1 MISNNIPA
9 TVTLPPQHPDTF
21 KQRAHN
27 ADTTMTPNQRAAG
40 KPLGSV
46 FQQVYCPNATHVVT
60 LPAAAV
66 EHMPKSGLHI
76 KRLVLCA
83 HHHSD
88 LLHAAS
94 PAPAATSTTEAG
106 AARPRCPKGGR
117 CKYVHARV
125 GVAEMRTMPRTQVH
139 VNNAWRSLDDV
150 EYERFPAEAN
160 GGRPVRVRCP
170 DGGATCDAME
180 PQFMLR
186 TKARL
191 PDGNDPATA
200 TATNTTTNNNN
211 NSSSTAPLR
220 HCAHYYYG
228 RECILGPD
236 CAFVHAVYI
245 DPRAG
250 KNQRAPPAH
259 LLKTRPGGVGD
270 GSARP
275 PGCTDHHQR
284 RRVSDASSDS
294 DGNNHHYASGSALG
308 SPSGRSTASGGSEHC
323 ASGRFR
329 HDPYSVASTR
339 RCVRC
344 ELLAAAAAAGEAAR
358 DADAGIQ

>member
-1 MISNNIPA
+1 MTTRDNANTMTVAANNTNNSGNAA
-9 TVTLPPQHPDTF
+9 TVYTLPPQHPDTF

-27 ADTTMTPNQRAAG
+27 ADSAMTPYQRAAG

-46 FQQVYCPNATHVVT
+46 FQQVYCPNATH
-60 LPAAAV
+60 
-66 EHMPKSGLHI
+66 
-76 KRLVLCA
+76 
-83 HHHSD
+83 
-88 LLHAAS
+88 
-94 PAPAATSTTEAG
+94 PAATSTTEAG
-106 AARPRCPKGGR
+106 ASRPRCPKGGR

-150 EYERFPAEAN
+150 EYERFPAGAN

-191 PDGNDPATA
+191 PDGNDPAN
-200 TATNTTTNNNN
+200 TATNATANNNN
-211 NSSSTAPLR
+211 NTTAPLR

-259 LLKTRPGGVGD
+259 LLKARPGGVGD
-270 GSARP
+270 GSGRP
-275 PGCTDHHQR
+275 PVCDHHHQPR
-284 RRVSDASSDS
+284 RNSDASSDS
-294 DGNNHHYASGSALG
+294 EDHHHHYASGSALG
-308 SPSGRSTASGGSEHC
+308 SPSGRSTASGGSERC